1 MPAMAD
7 GDDPTSTNYELRMM
21 GLRGD
26 DEDDLE
32 DRRAELFG
40 TAATPIKV
48 GVDKPPVAAPQSK
61 HDAAPGAAPSGSS
74 PSNKRIRSEVWE
86 DFEELF
92 ELRNGSQ
99 VRVNA
104 KCNYYKKNFDCS
116 F

>member
-1 MPAMAD
+1 MAD

-32 DRRAELFG
+32 DGRVELFG
-40 TAATPIKV
+40 A
-48 GVDKPPVAAPQSK
+48 DEPPPAAPQSE
-61 HDAAPGAAPSGSS
+61 HGAALGAAPKHGAAPSAAPSS
-74 PSNKRIRSEVWE
+74 SSASNKRTRSEVWE

-104 KCNYYKKNFDCS
+104 KCNYRKKNFDCS

>member
-1 MPAMAD
+1 MAD

-32 DRRAELFG
+32 DGRVELFG
-40 TAATPIKV
+40 A
-48 GVDKPPVAAPQSK
+48 DEPPPAAPQSE
-61 HDAAPGAAPSGSS
+61 HGATPSAAPFGSS
-74 PSNKRIRSEVWE
+74 ASNKRIRSEVWE

-92 ELRNGSQ
+92 ELHNGEQ
-99 VRVNA
+99 IRVNA
-104 KCNYYKKNFDCS
+104 KCNYCKKNFDCS

>member
-1 MPAMAD
+1 MAD

-32 DRRAELFG
+32 DGRAELFG
-40 TAATPIKV
+40 TAATPIEV
-48 GVDKPPVAAPQSK
+48 GADEPPQSE
-61 HDAAPGAAPSGSS
+61 HGAAPGAAPSGSS
-74 PSNKRIRSEVWE
+74 ASNKHTRSEVWE

-92 ELRNGSQ
+92 ELHNGSQ

-104 KCNYYKKNFDCS
+104 KCNYCKKNFDCS